1 MRSLYEA
8 FPHARRVNREKG
20 FTLIELLV
28 VIAIIAILA
37 AIAIPQFARYRM
49 RAFNS
54 AAESDLRNMATA
66 QEALYA
72 DNQIYGTSEIA
83 ANINSVT
90 GAGGTGTI
98 VSGPIGPATPT
109 EQGAAIAGQIDTNAD
124 GTPDQPIGVGYGVSR
139 GVDTRADTE
148 GGGAYASYIIV
159 AHHDQGNTAY
169 AKDSDS
175 TAIYRCTN
183 DAFINDPTPPA
194 GAFPS
199 GLTIPASTVDADDLS
214 GTGCGGSPV
223 ANWIAQ

>member
-49 RAFNS
+49 RAYNG

-66 QEALYA
+66 EEALYA
-72 DNQIYGTSEIA
+72 DNQIYGTSEVA
-83 ANINSVT
+83 SSLNNLT
-90 GAGGTGTI
+90 GANGQGQV
-98 VSGPIGPATPT
+98 VSGPMSPATPT
-109 EQGAAIAGQIDTNAD
+109 QQGAAIAGQIDINGD
-124 GTPDQPIGVGYGVSR
+124 GTPDQAVGVGYGVSR

-148 GGGAYASYIIV
+148 SGGYASYIIV

-183 DAFINDPTPPA
+183 DTFINNPTPPA
-194 GAFPS
+194 GSFPS
-199 GLTIPASTVDADDLS
+199 GLNIPASQVGIDDLN
-214 GTGCGGSPV
+214 GQNCGGSPIGT
-223 ANWIAQ
+223 WIAQ

>member
-1 MRSLYEA
+1 MREFYQAFAEA
-8 FPHARRVNREKG
+8 GKLNRKRG

-49 RAFNS
+49 KAYNG
-54 AAESDLRNMATA
+54 AAESDVRNMATA
-66 QEALYA
+66 EEALYA
-72 DNQIYGTSEIA
+72 DNQVYGTSELSTLA
-83 ANINSVT
+83 AVT
-90 GAGGTGTI
+90 GSGGTGSI

-109 EQGAAIAGQIDTNAD
+109 QTGAAVAGQIDSDGD

-148 GGGAYASYIIV
+148 AAGSYASYIIV
-159 AHHDQGNTAY
+159 AHHDQGNTAF

-175 TAIYRCTN
+175 TAIYRCVN
-183 DAFINDPTPPA
+183 DAFINNPTPP
-194 GAFPS
+194 GGSFPG
-199 GLTIPASTVDADDLS
+199 GLNIPAPTVDADDLN
-214 GTGCGGSPV
+214 GTNCGGSPV